1 MTADL
6 MKSKLRNF
14 PAARLSQ
21 RIIAAAA

>member
-21 RIIAAAA
+21 RILAAAA